1 MFPGKE
7 PPPKVHGLCYHMV
20 QQMLRLG
27 GTGFLSESVVEAL
40 HVVDNRM
47 VMRYA
52 CVKGMEEQL
61 RCRAR
66 AIWQLNN
73 PATTNIRKVSMDN
86 AARKRERHAS
96 AHRMRRMSEAVN
108 GGL

>member
-7 PPPKVHGLCYHMV
+7 PPPKVHGMCYHMV
-20 QQMLRLG
+20 EQMLRLG
-27 GTGFLSESVVEAL
+27 GTGFLSESVVESM

-47 VMRYA
+47 IARYSCA
-52 CVKGMEEQL
+52 KNLEDQL

-73 PATTNIRKVSMDN
+73 PKTTNIRKADQEN
-86 AARKRERHAS
+86 AARKRERQALG
-96 AHRMRRMSEAVN
+96 HRMRIAPSTA
-108 GGL
+108 